1 MSATLHYIYDPYCG
15 WCYAAAPLLS
25 AAQAVNGLQ
34 IRLHGGGMMAGARRT
49 QVSPALRDYVIPH
62 DLRIA
67 QLTGQVFG
75 ENYFEGLLRD
85 SSAVFDS
92 AVPITAILAAPALG
106 VDALNMLKAIQHAHY
121 AEGQKVSELGTLSAI
136 AAQLGAEQAAFHT
149 SWHSLSGSATEQHI
163 QDSRRLLTQLGGGGF
178 PTLALEQ
185 DGQLQRLDISSW
197 LGKAEAFQQWL
208 KSHSAAPSA
217 ASGAFCSIDGC

>member
-1 MSATLHYIYDPYCG
+1 MSVTLHYIYDPYCG

-25 AAQAVNGLQ
+25 AAQAVAGLK
-34 IRLHGGGMMAGARRT
+34 IRLHGGGMMTGARRT

-92 AVPITAILAAPALG
+92 AVPITAILAAQALG
-106 VDALNMLKAIQHAHY
+106 VNELAMLKAIQHAHY
-121 AEGQKVSELGTLSAI
+121 AEGQKVSEQDTLSAI
-136 AAQLGAEQAAFHT
+136 AAQLGMEQEAFSA
-149 SWHSLSGSATEQHI
+149 SWHSWSGTATEQHI
-163 QDSRRLLTQLGGGGF
+163 QDSRSLLTQLGGGGF

-185 DGQLQRLDISSW
+185 DGQLQRLDISPW
-197 LGKAEAFQQWL
+197 LGKAEAFQHWL
-208 KSHSAAPSA
+208 QNRSMAPAAE
-217 ASGAFCSIDGC
+217 SGAFCSIDGC